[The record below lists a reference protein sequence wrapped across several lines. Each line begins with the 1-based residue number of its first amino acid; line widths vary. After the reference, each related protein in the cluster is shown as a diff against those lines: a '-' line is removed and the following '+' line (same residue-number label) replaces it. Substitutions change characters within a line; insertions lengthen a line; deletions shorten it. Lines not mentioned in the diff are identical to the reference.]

1 MTLTFGGIRA
11 GRIKWRR
18 ELPPVI
24 AVAGLAADY
33 LSPAALWTILLP
45 LGAVVLLLTMR
56 KWAIAGTVFLLSSW
70 VLIPIAVQTVASVE
84 ESRGDRNIW
93 LIDDGTIPDLEEAV
107 AAADSGV
114 PGAIGLR
121 VLPVGPGHLIN
132 PRWAMRDA
140 FDTFVDLHNALL
152 IDRCERAIARP
163 AR

>member
-1 MTLTFGGIRA
+1 MTLTSGGIREW
-11 GRIKWRR
+11 RIKWRR

-56 KWAIAGTVFLLSSW
+56 KWAIAATVLLLSSW
-70 VLIPIAVQTVASVE
+70 MLIPLAAGTVSAIE
-84 ESRGDRNIW
+84 ESRGERNIW
-93 LIDDGTIPDLEEAV
+93 LIDDGTIPNLDEAV
-107 AAADSGV
+107 AAADSDV
-114 PGAIGLR
+114 PGAIGLT
-121 VLPVGPGHLIN
+121 VLPIGPGHLIN

-140 FDTFVDLHNALL
+140 IDTFVDLHNAML
-152 IDRCERAIARP
+152 IDRCERATSPP

>member
-1 MTLTFGGIRA
+1 MALTFGGIRE

-56 KWAIAGTVFLLSSW
+56 KWAIAATVFLLSSW

-93 LIDDGTIPDLEEAV
+93 LIDDGTNEDLEL
-107 AAADSGV
+107 AAAAVDSDV
-114 PGAIGLR
+114 PGAIGLT
-121 VLPVGPGHLIN
+121 VLPIGPGHLIN

-140 FDTFVDLHNALL
+140 IDTFVDLHNVLL
-152 IDRCERAIARP
+152 IDRCERATSPP

>member
-1 MTLTFGGIRA
+1 MALTFGGIRE

-56 KWAIAGTVFLLSSW
+56 KWATAATVLLLSSW
-70 VLIPIAVQTVASVE
+70 MLIPLAAGTVSAIE
-84 ESRGDRNIW
+84 ESRGERNIW
-93 LIDDGTIPDLEEAV
+93 LIDDGTISNLDE
-107 AAADSGV
+107 AAASVDSAV
-114 PGAIGLR
+114 PGTIGLT
-121 VLPVGPGHLIN
+121 VLPIGPGHLIN

-140 FDTFVDLHNALL
+140 VDTFVDLHNAML
-152 IDRCERAIARP
+152 IDRCERATALSAR
-163 AR
+163 